1 MAHECTALVLGS
13 LAHQCTEL
21 RVGKQRGKSRKS
33 KREGEYRIKS
43 MTTSKSTWCAVYS
56 VGVWEE
62 EGGRGKEGRTGGRR
76 ERGEGALGGWK
87 GGRRVSKWPRELL
100 EQAATC
106 SPS

>member
-1 MAHECTALVLGS
+1 MAHECTVLALGS

-62 EGGRGKEGRTGGRR
+62 EGGVSPFIVS
-76 ERGEGALGGWK
+76 LGDLYPMLK
-87 GGRRVSKWPRELL
+87 Y
-100 EQAATC
+100 
-106 SPS
+106 

>member
-1 MAHECTALVLGS
+1 MAHECTALALGS
-13 LAHQCTEL
+13 LAHQCTKL

-62 EGGRGKEGRTGGRR
+62 EGEGEKRGGQGGWR
-76 ERGEGALGGWK
+76 ERG
-87 GGRRVSKWPRELL
+87 R
-100 EQAATC
+100 
-106 SPS
+106 